1 MFNHEERITNLENK
15 MNAIE
20 ELKIEVMK
28 INLNMQLLKS
38 ELRSEIKEQI
48 SELRSEIKGEVSELK
63 GEIKGIKGELAGI
76 KVWMAIMST
85 LTFANLSL
93 VFGLIYFMVN
103 HLPTLK

>member
-1 MFNHEERITNLENK
+1 

-28 INLNMQLLKS
+28 INLNMQLLK
-38 ELRSEIKEQI
+38 